1 MKRKIFIGLLFIAI
15 LSMVFLTSVGSL
27 SADGY
32 SFPSTNELNKNQLVP
47 GREGQKAPYVEQT
60 DVGVG
65 WVELTFYGGWVGG
78 AWFESRIDG
87 AVKTSGTPHP
97 VVIGDFIY
105 PTVSV
110 PANAV
115 VTKVFNANEK
125 VEIRLCLGGERDWD
139 FDWTTFYPLPK
150 PVVTAEQETA
160 PAPAPAPIIIRRQHE
175 MTCWQIFVN
184 KEDKFE
190 FIFWYEYG
198 NNNWVNIY
206 DVSGN
211 LVYSVDFPHGK
222 PVVVVDLPDGVYTV
236 KTFHEE
242 GNILQEFGIG
252 K

>member
-1 MKRKIFIGLLFIAI
+1 MKRKIFIGLLFVAI
-15 LSMVFLTSVGSL
+15 LSMVFLTSVSSL

-60 DVGVG
+60 AVGVG
-65 WVELTFYGGWVGG
+65 WVELTFYGGYVGG

-87 AVKTSGTPHP
+87 AVKTSGTLHP
-97 VVIGDFIY
+97 VTGDFIY
-105 PTVSV
+105 ATISV

-125 VEIRLCLGGERDWD
+125 VEIRLCLGAERDWD

-160 PAPAPAPIIIRRQHE
+160 PAPIIRRQHE
-175 MTCWQIFVN
+175 LTCWQINIVD
-184 KEDKFE
+184 EG
-190 FIFWYEYG
+190 YEVILFYLYY
-198 NNNWVNIY
+198 NNNWMYVY
-206 DVSGN
+206 DMEGN
-211 LVYSVDFPHGK
+211 LCFAEDIPK
-222 PVVVVDLPDGVYTV
+222 NNPVVTLKLGEGPYRVVLS
-236 KTFHEE
+236 HEA
-242 GNILQEFGIG
+242 GKILQEFTIG